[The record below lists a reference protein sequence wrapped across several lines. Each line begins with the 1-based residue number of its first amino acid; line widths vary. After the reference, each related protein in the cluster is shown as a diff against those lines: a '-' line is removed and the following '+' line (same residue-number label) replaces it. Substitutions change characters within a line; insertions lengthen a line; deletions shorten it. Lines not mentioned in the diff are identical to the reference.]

1 MFNFFFF
8 SFFFISCV
16 LTNVSL
22 LFTRSWRIQVK
33 KQVLDFWVSF
43 TSAMF
48 FFYFNQK
55 YNTELSIIKN
65 NYCFI
70 CCQVSAKWVPHI
82 KHVIN
87 DVYYQDEHLKN
98 EVILNKVKCTC
109 HLLKR
114 HIIDQNVRICRLSYY
129 IIQLSKYLQSRPR
142 RHQLSSSK
150 YSAHSFY
157 RFKLRNKLSDMK
169 MLVTAVPERSNK
181 SWKPLVSFVIVS
193 IIWYF

>member
-1 MFNFFFF
+1 MFNLF
-8 SFFFISCV
+8 SFLFFHFLCFYKCITSFHKV
-16 LTNVSL
+16 LKNSSQKTGTWFLSV
-22 LFTRSWRIQVK
+22 FYFCYV
-33 KQVLDFWVSF
+33 
-43 TSAMF
+43 

-55 YNTELSIIKN
+55 YNTEPSIIKN

-150 YSAHSFY
+150 YSALSFY

>member
-1 MFNFFFF
+1 MFNFFSFLFF
-8 SFFFISCV
+8 SFLVFLQMYHFFSQGLEEFKSKNRYLIFEC
-16 LTNVSL
+16 L
-22 LFTRSWRIQVK
+22 L
-33 KQVLDFWVSF
+33 LLLC
-43 TSAMF
+43 

-55 YNTELSIIKN
+55 YNTEPSIIKN
-65 NYCFI
+65 NCCFI